1 MTTVPALL
9 MRLVEEQPEKEL
21 VRFLED
27 GSSYSRREV
36 LHLAIAAAGEYKAL
50 GVQPGDRIALMLGNG
65 VDFLRYWFGAQL
77 CAAVVVPVN
86 TEMRGPI
93 LANILGEVEPR
104 VIVVGREAREQ
115 VEAVGPKAIVL
126 QREESRPHKLSAP
139 ALSAEE
145 LQAARQALAAV
156 APGTLAA
163 IQYTSGTT
171 GRSKGTMCS
180 QEMILNKAVGTQAVM
195 NYGPDD
201 VAFTALPL
209 FHGNALFTTF
219 VPALR
224 AGARVAVAGRFSAS
238 KFWHQVADSG
248 ATTVNLLGTMA
259 EILLRQPESAVE
271 RAHSLRHCLCI
282 PWPKDA
288 AAMERR
294 FAVALTT
301 LYGLTDSGTPLGVP
315 FGQRREGSC
324 GRPLKSWECRLIDA
338 HDREVPVGQAGE
350 LVLRPREPFIE
361 KLGYWGAP
369 EETVKSWRN
378 LWFHTGDV
386 MRQDAEG
393 WFYFVD
399 RTKDM
404 IRRAGENVSSFEV
417 EQVMLLHPLVRQVA
431 VIGVPSELGDDEVFA
446 YVVPKEDPPAATAV
460 LAEQLFDH
468 CLDLLPYFAAPR
480 FIKFVASLPRTAS
493 EKVKKSE
500 LRQGGI
506 PPDAHDRGDS
516 GRKAA
521 LDRRSRGPRPAPTAS
536 K

>member
-36 LHLAIAAAGEYKAL
+36 LHLGIEAAKEYRML
-50 GVQPGDRIALMLGNG
+50 GVQPGDRVALMLGNG
-65 VDFLRYWFGAQL
+65 IDFLRYWFGAQL

-93 LANILGEVEPR
+93 LASILDEVEPR
-104 VIVVGREAREQ
+104 VIVTGREAREQ
-115 VEAVGPKAIVL
+115 VAAINPKSIVL
-126 QREESRPHKLSAP
+126 QRQESRRHKLPVPAISGDELESAR
-139 ALSAEE
+139 E
-145 LQAARQALAAV
+145 ALAAV

-180 QEMILNKAVGTQAVM
+180 QEMIMNKAVGTQAVM

-219 VPALR
+219 VPAMR
-224 AGARVAVAGRFSAS
+224 AGARVAVAERFSAS
-238 KFWHQVADSG
+238 KFWQQVTASR

-259 EILLRQPESAVE
+259 EILLRQPQNAIE
-271 RAHSLRHCLCI
+271 RSHSLRRCLCI

-288 AAMERR
+288 AGMEKR

-315 FGQRREGSC
+315 FDLRRDGSC
-324 GRPLKSWECRLIDA
+324 GRPLGGWDCRLVDEN
-338 HDREVPVGQAGE
+338 DREVPTGQPGE
-350 LVLRPREPFIE
+350 LVLRPKEPFIE
-361 KLGYWGAP
+361 KLGYWRAP

-386 MRQDAEG
+386 MRRDAEG

-417 EQVMLLHPLVRQVA
+417 EQVMLLHPMVRQVA

-446 YVVPKEDPPAATAV
+446 YVVPKEAWPSETAG

-480 FIKFVASLPRTAS
+480 FIKFVVSLPRTAS

-500 LRQGGI
+500 LREGGI
-506 PPDAHDRGDS
+506 PADAHDRGDS

-521 LDRRSRGPRPAPTAS
+521 LERRNRGASPAHP